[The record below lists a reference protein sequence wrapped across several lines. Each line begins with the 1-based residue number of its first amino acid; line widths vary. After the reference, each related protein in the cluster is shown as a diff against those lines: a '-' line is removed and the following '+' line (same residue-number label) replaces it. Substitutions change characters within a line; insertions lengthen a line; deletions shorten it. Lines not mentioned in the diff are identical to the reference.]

1 MNNLMLMNIWVC
13 WNYVDKD
20 GKATKVPIAADG
32 QKTGANAVYRNTWVT
47 YSEADKA
54 AKEKNYSGIGFVVPE
69 GFFFLDLDDKNL
81 DDPYVQTMLERFA
94 TYAEMSPSGNGV
106 HILGRCNLSKLP
118 VSHNEETG
126 ECSLD
131 PEYYIKNPNN
141 GTEPRQRTAFGRLY
155 TGCLRNACKGYA

>member
-69 GFFFLDLDDKNL
+69 GFFFCTL
-81 DDPYVQTMLERFA
+81 
-94 TYAEMSPSGNGV
+94 
-106 HILGRCNLSKLP
+106 
-118 VSHNEETG
+118 
-126 ECSLD
+126 
-131 PEYYIKNPNN
+131 
-141 GTEPRQRTAFGRLY
+141 
-155 TGCLRNACKGYA
+155 